1 MAETTPLY
9 EVHKALG
16 ARFVE
21 FGGWT
26 MPVQYTGAIEEH
38 LAVREVAGIFDVSHM
53 GRFEL
58 VGPDA
63 ITVVQKLTTN
73 DADKLSDN
81 QIQYSA
87 LTTPQGTCIDDLTVY
102 RFNRHFFFLCV
113 NAANREKDYQWIS
126 QYMAGA
132 EASLYDVS
140 HRCAQ
145 IAIQGPA
152 AQDILQALTPVTLDH
167 IRYYWFDVGEVAG
180 VPQTIISRTG
190 YTGEDGFELYVPMSK
205 PTNAEWVW
213 DRLLEQGRSAGLKP
227 CGLAARNTL
236 RLEAK
241 MLLYG
246 NDMDETTTVLESDLG
261 WIVKFDKGD
270 FLGREAL
277 LQQKEQG
284 VNRKIVGF
292 EVLDRAP
299 AREHYPVL
307 VDGQVVGEVTS
318 GSYAPFLKKN
328 IGLVY
333 LPTEATHLG
342 SQIKIRVRDREVDA
356 QVVSTPFYK
365 RKK

>member
-1 MAETTPLY
+1 MAQRTALY

-16 ARFVE
+16 ARFID
-21 FGGWT
+21 FGGWS
-26 MPVQYTGAIEEH
+26 MPVQYTGAIDEH
-38 LAVREVAGIFDVSHM
+38 LAVREAAGMFDVSHM

-63 ITVVQKLTTN
+63 LAVMQKLTSN
-73 DADKLSDN
+73 DADKLRDY

-87 LTTPQGTCIDDLTVY
+87 LMTPQGTFVDDLTVY

-113 NAANREKDYQWIS
+113 NAANRERDFQWIS
-126 QYMAGA
+126 QHLDGC
-132 EASLYDVS
+132 EAALYDVT
-140 HRCAQ
+140 RRYAQ

-152 AQDILQALTPVTLDH
+152 GQDILQGLTDEVLDH
-167 IRYYWFDVGEVAG
+167 IRYYWFDITEVAG
-180 VPQTIISRTG
+180 VPRTIISRTG
-190 YTGEDGFELYVPMSK
+190 YTGEDGFEVYIPMDK
-205 PTNAEWVW
+205 ETNAEWVW
-213 DRLLEQGRSAGLKP
+213 NRLLEQGQSFGLKA

-241 MLLYG
+241 MMLYG
-246 NDMDETTTVLESDLG
+246 NDIDETTTVLEADLA

-270 FLGREAL
+270 FIGRDVL
-277 LQQKEQG
+277 LRQKEAGLQ
-284 VNRKIVGF
+284 RKIVGF

-307 VDGQVVGEVTS
+307 IGGHEVGHVTS

-328 IGLVY
+328 IGLTY
-333 LPTEATHLG
+333 LPIEYTSPG
-342 SQIKIRVRDREVDA
+342 SRFHIRVRDR
-356 QVVSTPFYK
+356 QVEAHVVPTPFYK